1 MNCKLLL
8 SAFIFLMVLIFT
20 VSPVNAQNKAVS
32 RTAAAAPSPGDTQIE
47 AVKRMNTAWKNG
59 DWRAIA
65 ENCTGDAMFFG
76 VAYNTDSMTVE
87 HVTQYWKQDRQNY
100 SVKEMGNGYW
110 NSLSVAE
117 GPTKGDW
124 VFTWNTLTLHYKEA
138 KKDVW
143 FPMHASYLM
152 EGNKVKRAYL
162 YFDSMKIY
170 NQLGYKLVPGEGTGP
185 EPAKE

>member
-1 MNCKLLL
+1 MHSKPFFSALVLLIVL
-8 SAFIFLMVLIFT
+8 VVSAHPAT
-20 VSPVNAQNKAVS
+20 AQNKAAS
-32 RTAAAAPSPGDTQIE
+32 RTASAPSPGDTQIE

-65 ENCTGDAMFFG
+65 ENCTADAMFYG

-162 YFDSMKIY
+162 YFDSMRIY
-170 NQLGYKLVPGEGTGP
+170 NQLGYKLVPAEGTAP
-185 EPAKE
+185 EPATEK